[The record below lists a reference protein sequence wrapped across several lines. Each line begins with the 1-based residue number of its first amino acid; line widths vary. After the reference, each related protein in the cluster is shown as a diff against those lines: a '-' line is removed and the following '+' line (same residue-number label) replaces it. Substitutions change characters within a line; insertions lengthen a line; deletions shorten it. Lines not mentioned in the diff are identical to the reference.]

1 MGMWSLIGVGLL
13 FLLLTR
19 DRLEVNVQHDRNP
32 VAIKL
37 SDGSVRNGYTMKIL
51 NMMPEPRTITLSI
64 DGPPGASMTITE
76 HGRSD
81 RPQRPCPVEPDK
93 LRALHVFVTVPPQ
106 LLQAGR
112 RNFKIVVTD
121 EQSFETDSL
130 PGHLRSSGE
139 HEMSGSSK
147 RARIHRQAHAG
158 HHARLL
164 RNRVLAANMTMV
176 YFASVTAGPDL
187 SSRTPMWQARNST
200 KRPALDAWSAADVHP
215 VVSLRLA
222 LLR

>member
-64 DGPPGASMTITE
+64 DGPPGASMTITGMDE
-76 HGRSD
+76 VIGRIAHV
-81 RPQRPCPVEPDK
+81 PVEPDK

-106 LLQAGR
+106 LLQAGST
-112 RNFKIVVTD
+112 NFRIVVTD
-121 EQSFETDSL
+121 EQSFETDSY
-130 PGHLRSSGE
+130 
-139 HEMSGSSK
+139 
-147 RARIHRQAHAG
+147 HAIFE
-158 HHARLL
+158 
-164 RNRVLAANMTMV
+164 VPENM
-176 YFASVTAGPDL
+176 
-187 SSRTPMWQARNST
+187 
-200 KRPALDAWSAADVHP
+200 K
-215 VVSLRLA
+215 
-222 LLR
+222 